1 MGWRGRK
8 HRLDGAG
15 KRRNP
20 VRWLIATGV
29 VLLGAI
35 ILAATL
41 TIISFRDSALENH
54 RREQE
59 NRLVLLTR
67 HYEKEFSDL
76 DRVQRDISIHLQLA
90 GVVTPERFIELMS
103 TTEEHIRLKA
113 KLNNKVSSTLNILDA
128 EGWLINSTQ
137 GRPAVH
143 VNFGDRKYFQQLK
156 DAGATPTRRFRV
168 DPQPDQRSATL
179 AVRPT
184 AYGAER

>member
-1 MGWRGRK
+1 M
-8 HRLDGAG
+8 
-15 KRRNP
+15 
-20 VRWLIATGV
+20 
-29 VLLGAI
+29 
-35 ILAATL
+35 
-41 TIISFRDSALENH
+41 
-54 RREQE
+54 
-59 NRLVLLTR
+59 LLTR

-156 DAGATPTRRFRV
+156 DAGATPTRRFR
-168 DPQPDQRSATL
+168 S
-179 AVRPT
+179 
-184 AYGAER
+184 